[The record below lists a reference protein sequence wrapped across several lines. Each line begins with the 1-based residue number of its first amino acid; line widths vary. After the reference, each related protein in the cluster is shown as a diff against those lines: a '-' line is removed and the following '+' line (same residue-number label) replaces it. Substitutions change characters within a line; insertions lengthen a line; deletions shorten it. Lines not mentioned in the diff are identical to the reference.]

1 MAGSVRIANQSVWQ
15 FISGTGILRPKEL
28 VAIELKENKH
38 KILNGLLYYK
48 RSLKNTTN
56 LKKERKV
63 PDQQID
69 FIQKLSILLGLDEVQ
84 TYDLFCS
91 FLTHGYHN
99 SEKNLK
105 QILNNEQHTKGLML
119 KLQDY
124 YFSERLYL
132 LGCLKYIISNGQEIS
147 THPYQDVY
155 YEFLTS
161 LQKENQLIKSLESQH
176 DACYDADTPTWETH
190 GPLMNKKNS
199 LIWAIQNLKEQC
211 ELLECMLISLGDIAE
226 CDSKKFISLL
236 DKFKNQGFGQWQKFC
251 HVLDV
256 SSEKY
261 LKKIEYLQIIM
272 ILKILDFDLIQL
284 CAKNNSFHLHPLLKD
299 SEDFKTLDKSFR
311 SLSGLPTH
319 GPLLLGW
326 TVTRSCHSV
335 DREDERIIRKLG
347 SQATQL
353 KSLNYISTMLEGPH
367 FSCDNVVSSV
377 AYCTVYTLLCTLL
390 DQFQEDTVG
399 GVEVLCT
406 VISQLLSKPSIAN
419 DMWRQGLEEG
429 VGSFFQL
436 AKDRFPLSFSLLM
449 QLSIK
454 LAAAGTESAMKV
466 LNSLNSL
473 PKYTE
478 YMDKNIIAE
487 YQQIVDITLCQLNF
501 DRYIYSNE
509 EFVIPAGTYGHYHM
523 ESASKGPAV
532 VQWTFTYNCWTLLKC
547 ELQELLLQ
555 VSRSPNLIDNEQIDH
570 ACQIVNLIKSIITNV
585 PDSVNQF
592 EEITDLCY
600 QIIHRFSGLTA
611 PPLDLLGACVQ
622 TLTQVAK
629 KHPQKVWLNMK
640 QTGLLPYFSEY
651 LGKRDDI
658 FNAQGLRPG
667 MYGTLLA
674 GFECS
679 QGRYPL
685 SLAFLDFIS
694 STLMELSQLPVDNE
708 MSATVLFILTEVFP
722 SFYKWRYYNA
732 TRREAIGHKCLE
744 IFHNILD
751 VMAKPKIDQAKKLP
765 SLQEMCVHNLLY
777 TEAGQ
782 SLLKVISIGLDAFND
797 SSCEQKWSTESKGN
811 DLIDLIQM
819 SFSVLNRLLLLKP
832 PDLPLSPVERAL
844 SLPAARQQEQHI
856 VLTVAQYIFHQHS
869 PKLPTMAILLLKRLA
884 VVSPMSILAILGND
898 AEPIR
903 NKMLSRLAALTEDL
917 QLKVAILE
925 LLSVCVVTQPGLIE
939 LFLNLKLEKPDNQGK
954 KELTLGNSS
963 CLNSV
968 MNLIVVEKQKTYQCP
983 PNLLCA
989 CIEFLHA
996 LWAGMRET
1004 AMSVLR
1010 TKENFW
1016 VSICAPLK
1024 GDIEDDNEGKE
1035 EMQLYRFADIKTV
1048 AYVFLILA
1056 QESYTVP
1063 RAKLD
1068 ENFKAEMAVLSK
1080 GNRIK
1085 YWSTFIKNSLKEIAE
1100 QDDLHV
1106 YLTYDSVK
1114 DGSPLLLLKSWKNWL
1129 ITISKLKIPGVNLT
1143 DELKSQILSDLLS
1156 SIQYLVKDDLSLYKV
1171 KLACITSATYFTVM
1185 TSWVSSMNHWREILE
1200 QLQLTLD
1207 TSFSNKEFLI
1217 PTVQI
1222 GLVASMTTLLQ
1233 LQNHQQANISEQCL
1247 VSLLKI
1253 VCSMLLECVR
1263 NLFPLQTDT
1272 ADEVPD
1278 KDQMTSLQRKQNTK
1292 LKLLMTSVLLLQ
1304 EIIQNLKDSN
1314 SWISV
1319 LHNHL
1324 LIPTLLATVE
1334 VWIKSKQGLLFV
1346 DASLTLLLTISKTE
1360 QGANILMSAGFAN
1373 HLCLSI
1379 SSLYNTDDL
1388 SQKFLTSG
1396 RERNI
1401 SDDQNWDNILCHC
1414 IGLYA
1419 SMLMTLKYSFLKEA
1433 LDFIGVHQDRLLQ
1446 SLEFARI
1453 NLTEPALKEAMATC
1467 GFIYQMSFYSR
1478 EWKFHLPK
1486 VLSKLM
1492 TSFVYMC
1499 QAFVSLLVRPRY
1511 LQYLL
1516 EHAGSARE
1524 DLNGKHQLFNI
1535 ASKPAFLAHST
1546 HDELEQPTA
1555 QCLKIQKIIMT
1566 IVGICLSGLR
1576 QFTPDL
1582 CEILMDQSMDVSR
1595 YDPFLTIG
1603 FNAPSLQQDAQPT
1616 FGTLLAC
1623 INMCMTFLPKID
1635 PRASSPQKGNDF
1647 INHNIPKHLVLFVLE
1662 NSLLLIMSQACR
1674 YLKEPTLSARDK
1686 QLLKRELGADLNTFL
1701 QSMHRHIRKGGTTP
1715 VSPCGSQPQQQ
1726 QPVSNTSPTGLSI
1739 GRSTSQTGFSS
1750 NPEQAFYKL
1759 VSEFVTKVLR

>member
-28 VAIELKENKH
+28 VAIELKENKQ
-38 KILNGLLYYK
+38 KILTGLSFYK
-48 RSLKNTTN
+48 KPCKNSTA

-63 PDQQID
+63 PVQQID
-69 FIQKLSILLGLDEVQ
+69 FIQKLSIFLGLEEVQ

-91 FLTHGYHN
+91 FLTHGYYN

-119 KLQDY
+119 KLRDY
-124 YFSERLYL
+124 YFSERLYG
-132 LGCLKYIISNGQEIS
+132 LGCLKYIISNGQEICS
-147 THPYQDVY
+147 HPYQDVY
-155 YEFLTS
+155 FEFLAS
-161 LQKENQLIKSLESQH
+161 LQKDDQLLKSLESQH
-176 DACYDADTPTWETH
+176 DVCFDSETPTWESH

-199 LIWAIQNLKEQC
+199 MIWAIQNLKEQC
-211 ELLECMLISLGDIAE
+211 EILECILISLTE
-226 CDSKKFISLL
+226 CDSKKFLSILE
-236 DKFKNQGFGQWQKFC
+236 KFKTQGFGQWQKFC
-251 HVLDV
+251 HILDV

-261 LKKIEYLQIIM
+261 LKKIEYLQIIL
-272 ILKILDFDLIQL
+272 ILKLFDFDLIQL
-284 CAKNNSFHLHPLLKD
+284 CAKNNSFDLHPLLKNK
-299 SEDFKTLDKSFR
+299 EDFKSLDKSFR
-311 SLSGLPTH
+311 SLSGLATH
-319 GPLLLGW
+319 GPLILGW
-326 TVTRSCHSV
+326 TVVRSCYNT
-335 DREDERIIRKLG
+335 DREDECITRKLG
-347 SQATQL
+347 SQALQL
-353 KSLNYISTMLEGPH
+353 KSLNYINNMLESPH
-367 FSCDNVVSSV
+367 FSNDNVVSSV
-377 AYCTVYTLLCTLL
+377 AYCTIYTLVCTLL

-399 GVEVLCT
+399 GVEVLCS
-406 VISQLLSKPSIAN
+406 VISHLLSKPSIAN
-419 DMWRQGLEEG
+419 DMWRQSLEEG
-429 VGSFFQL
+429 VGSFFEL
-436 AKDRFPLSFSLLM
+436 AKDRFPLNFSLLM
-449 QLSIK
+449 QLSTK
-454 LAAAGTESAMKV
+454 LAAASTESALMV
-466 LNSLNSL
+466 IDSLDSL

-478 YMDKNIIAE
+478 FMDKNTTVE
-487 YQQIVDITLCQLNF
+487 YQQIDDITLYQLNAP
-501 DRYIYSNE
+501 RSIYTNG
-509 EFVIPAGTYGHYHM
+509 EFIIPAGTYGHHQM
-523 ESASKGPAV
+523 ETASKGTSI
-532 VQWTFTYNCWTLLKC
+532 VQWTFNYNCWTLLKC
-547 ELQELLLQ
+547 ELQEILLQ
-555 VSRSPNLIDNEQIDH
+555 GSRSSLVDNEQNSRAYQVIS
-570 ACQIVNLIKSIITNV
+570 LIKSIITNV
-585 PDSVNQF
+585 PGSVDQF
-592 EEITDLCY
+592 AEVTDLCY
-600 QIIHRFSGLTA
+600 QFIHRFSGLTA
-611 PPLDLLGACVQ
+611 PPLDLLGECVQ
-622 TLTQVAK
+622 NLTQVAK
-629 KHPQKVWLNMK
+629 KYPQKVWQNMK

-651 LGKRDDI
+651 LGKRDDVC
-658 FNAQGLRPG
+658 NNQALRPG

-694 STLMELSQLPVDNE
+694 GIIMELNQLPVDNE
-708 MSATVLFILTEVFP
+708 LSATVLFILTQVFP

-732 TRREAIGHKCLE
+732 TRREAIGQKCLE

-751 VMAKPKIDQAKKLP
+751 VMAKPNVGETKKLP
-765 SLQEMCVHNLLY
+765 NLQEMCVHNLLY

-797 SSCEQKWSTESKGN
+797 SSSEHNWSVESKDN
-811 DLIDLIQM
+811 HLIDLIQM

-832 PDLPLSPVERAL
+832 PDLPVSPVERAL
-844 SLPAARQQEQHI
+844 SLPAASQQEQHI

-939 LFLNLKLEKPDNQGK
+939 LFLNLKLEKPDNEGK
-954 KELTLGNSS
+954 KELALGNSS

-968 MNLIVVEKQKTYQCP
+968 MNLIVVEKQKTYKCP

-1016 VSICAPLK
+1016 VSVCTPLK
-1024 GDIEDDNEGKE
+1024 GDIGDDNEGKE
-1035 EMQLYRFADIKTV
+1035 EAQMYRFADIKTV

-1068 ENFKAEMAVLSK
+1068 DNFKMEMTELSK
-1080 GNRIK
+1080 GNRIR
-1085 YWSTFIKNSLKEIAE
+1085 YWSTFVKNSLKEIAK
-1100 QDDLHV
+1100 QKDLDA
-1106 YLTYDSVK
+1106 YLTYDGVK
-1114 DGSPLLLLKSWKNWL
+1114 DGSTLLLLKSWKNWL
-1129 ITISKLKIPGVNLT
+1129 ITVAKLKIPGLNLT

-1156 SIQYLVKDDLSLYKV
+1156 SIQYLVNDDLSQYKV

-1185 TSWVSSMNHWREILE
+1185 SSWVSSMNPWRESLE
-1200 QLQLTLD
+1200 KLQLTLD

-1217 PTVQI
+1217 PPVQI

-1233 LQNHQQANISEQCL
+1233 FQSQQKANIPEQTL

-1263 NLFPLQTDT
+1263 NLFPHQSKDNTIG
-1272 ADEVPD
+1272 EE
-1278 KDQMTSLQRKQNTK
+1278 DQMLALTQKQDTK

-1304 EIIQNLKDSN
+1304 EIIQNLRDSN
-1314 SWISV
+1314 LWISV

-1324 LIPTLLATVE
+1324 LISTLLATVE
-1334 VWIKSKQGLLFV
+1334 VWIKSKQGLQFV
-1346 DASLTLLLTISKTE
+1346 DASLTLLLTLSKTE
-1360 QGANILMSAGFAN
+1360 QGANILMSTGLAN

-1379 SSLYNTDDL
+1379 SSLYSVEDL
-1388 SQKFLTSG
+1388 PQKLLTSG
-1396 RERNI
+1396 RDRNL
-1401 SDDQNWDNILCHC
+1401 SEEQNWENILCHC
-1414 IGLYA
+1414 IDLYA

-1433 LDFIGVHQDRLLQ
+1433 LDFVGVHQDRFLQ

-1467 GFIYQMSFYSR
+1467 GFIYQLSFYSR

-1499 QAFVSLLVRPRY
+1499 QTFVSLLVRPRY

-1516 EHAGSARE
+1516 EHSSSTRE
-1524 DLNGKHQLFNI
+1524 ELNGNHQLLNI
-1535 ASKPAFLAHST
+1535 ASKPAFFTHST

-1566 IVGICLSGLR
+1566 IVGICLSALR

-1595 YDPFLTIG
+1595 YDPFLSIG

-1635 PRASSPQKGNDF
+1635 SRTASPQKGNDF
-1647 INHNIPKHLVLFVLE
+1647 INHNVPKHLVLFVLE

-1674 YLKEPTLSARDK
+1674 YLKEPTLSARGK

-1715 VSPCGSQPQQQ
+1715 VSPCGNQPQQTQ
-1726 QPVSNTSPTGLSI
+1726 SVSNTSPTSLSI
-1739 GRSTSQTGFSS
+1739 GRSTIQTGFSS
-1750 NPEQAFYKL
+1750 NPDQAFYKL